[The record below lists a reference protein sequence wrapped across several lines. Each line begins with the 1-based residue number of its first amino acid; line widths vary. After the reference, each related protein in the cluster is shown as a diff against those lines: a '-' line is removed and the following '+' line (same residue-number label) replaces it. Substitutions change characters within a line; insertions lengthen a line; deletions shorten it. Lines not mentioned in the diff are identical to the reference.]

1 MENQQKPFYIIPA
14 IDLIDG
20 KCVRLT
26 QGDYNQKKVYN
37 ENPLEVAKSFEDAG
51 IRKLHLVDL
60 DGAKA
65 KRIVNWKVLEQISS
79 NTNLKID
86 FGGGLR
92 SDEDLQIAFTSGA
105 NQVTGGSVAVKS
117 PEVFRKWL
125 HKYGSDRIILGSDA
139 KAGKIAINGWQE
151 STSHSLMD
159 FLQDY
164 VIEGVKYTICTDIE
178 KDGMEQ
184 GPSFELYQEILEKL
198 PTLRLIASGGV
209 TSIDDLQRLREI
221 GLHGA
226 IVGKAIY
233 EGKISLKDLAK
244 FA

>member
-1 MENQQKPFYIIPA
+1 MKNKEFYIIPA

-20 KCVRLT
+20 KCVRLK

-51 IRKLHLVDL
+51 IKRLHLVDL

-65 KRIVNWKVLEQISS
+65 KKIVNWKVLEQISS
-79 NTNLKID
+79 NTQLKID

-92 SDEDLQIAFTSGA
+92 SDADLKVAFESGA
-105 NQVTGGSVAVKS
+105 HQVTGGSIAVKS
-117 PEVFRKWL
+117 PETFESWL
-125 HKYGSDRIILGSDA
+125 TKFGSEKIILGSDA

-151 STSHSLMD
+151 GTEHSVME
-159 FLQDY
+159 FLQNY
-164 VIEGVKYTICTDIE
+164 MAKGVQYTICTDIE

-184 GPSFELYQEILEKL
+184 GPSFDLYQEIMTQMPELN
-198 PTLRLIASGGV
+198 LIASGGV
-209 TSIDDLQRLREI
+209 TTVADLEKLQEM
-221 GLHGA
+221 GLYGA

-233 EGKISLKDLAK
+233 EGSIQLKALAD
-244 FA
+244 FAY